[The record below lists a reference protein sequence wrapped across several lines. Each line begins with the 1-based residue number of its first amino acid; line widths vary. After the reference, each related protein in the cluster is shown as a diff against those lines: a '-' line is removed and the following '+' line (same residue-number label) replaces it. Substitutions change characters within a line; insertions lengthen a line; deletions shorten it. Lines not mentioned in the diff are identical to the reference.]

1 MMRFFI
7 AAFMFVFVPCCF
19 AVDVEVKML
28 AKGSAV
34 LLIDGN
40 QRMLREG
47 ARSPEGVVLVSAD
60 GKQAVIEI
68 DGKQRTMQISHG
80 ISRQFKAADKTEIR
94 IASSEGG
101 HYRAKGLINGTPV
114 DFFVDTGATFVSMN
128 YHEAER
134 LGIDYRG
141 GIPSS
146 TTTANGRADT
156 FIVTL
161 NNVSVGNIVLNQVLA
176 SVHLTDFPQ
185 EILLGNSYLG
195 RVDISIDNGVLILK
209 EKYASGQ
216 QSKGSEMITSGV
228 TKPKK

>member
-1 MMRFFI
+1 MRFFI
-7 AAFMFVFVPCCF
+7 AAFIFVFVPCCF

-68 DGKQRTMQISHG
+68 DGKQRTMQLSRG
-80 ISRQFKAADKTEIR
+80 ISTQFKVADKTEIR

-101 HYRAKGLINGTPV
+101 HYRTKGLINGTPV
-114 DFFVDTGATFVSMN
+114 DFFVDTGATTIAMN
-128 YHEAER
+128 HFEAER

-141 GIPSS
+141 GTPIAVN
-146 TTTANGRADT
+146 TANGTAKA
-156 FIVTL
+156 FLVTL
-161 NNVSVGNIVLNQVLA
+161 QSVSVGNIVVHQVEA
-176 SVHLTDFPQ
+176 AVSTTDSPSI
-185 EILLGNSYLG
+185 ILLGLSYLSK
-195 RVDISIDNGVLILK
+195 VDLKIDEGVLVLK
-209 EKYASGQ
+209 EKYSSVQ
-216 QSKGSEMITSGV
+216 QDQGRAMIVSDV
-228 TKPKK
+228 TRPNK